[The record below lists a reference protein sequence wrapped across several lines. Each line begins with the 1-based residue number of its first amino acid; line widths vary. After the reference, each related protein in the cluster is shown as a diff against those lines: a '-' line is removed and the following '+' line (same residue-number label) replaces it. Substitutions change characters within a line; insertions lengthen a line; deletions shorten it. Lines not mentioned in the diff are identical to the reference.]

1 MAKKWKNNKL
11 EAEKPQVV
19 EAASPA
25 PAEEVVAKVDF
36 DVWHTLRK
44 GAIPKQHHKE
54 ILKADFKARGLSQE
68 ESMADFDTALGKY
81 GVKLA

>member
-11 EAEKPQVV
+11 EAEKPQTV

-25 PAEEVVAKVDF
+25 PVEEVVAKVDF

-44 GAIPKQHHKE
+44 GSIPKQHHKE